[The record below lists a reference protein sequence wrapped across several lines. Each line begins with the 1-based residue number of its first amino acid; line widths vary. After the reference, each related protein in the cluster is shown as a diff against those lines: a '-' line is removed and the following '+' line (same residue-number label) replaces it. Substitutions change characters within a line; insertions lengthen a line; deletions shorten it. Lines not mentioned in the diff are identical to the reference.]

1 MSSATRLVE
10 TLALFTP
17 RQTTWT
23 PERVARAL
31 GVSRASAYRYFSLLT
46 ESGFLEPVSGRGYTL
61 GPAIVELDR
70 QIRLADPLVQSAVD
84 VMAGLA
90 KSTGG
95 IILLCRLYRDRVLC
109 VHQERGAA
117 VPTLVSYERGRAM
130 PLYRGATS
138 KVILAFLPERE
149 LATLLRRDRAEILRA
164 KLPVDEAKLRQA
176 LEPIRRERVC
186 VTAGEVDP
194 GACGAAVPV
203 FEGPRLLGSLSVVL
217 QASAMK
223 GGALERATRLL
234 KNAGHSIEAELAHD
248 QDTIREKRK

>member
-1 MSSATRLVE
+1 ME

-23 PERVARAL
+23 PERAAQAL
-31 GVSRASAYRYFSLLT
+31 GVSRASAYRSFGLLT
-46 ESGFLEPVSGRGYTL
+46 ASGFLEPVSGRGYTL

-138 KVILAFLPERE
+138 KVILAYLPQRT
-149 LATLLRRDRAEILRA
+149 LATLLRRDRAEIARA
-164 KLPVDEAKLRQA
+164 KLPADELELRQA
-176 LEPIRRERVC
+176 LEPIRQERVC

-203 FEGPRLLGSLSVVL
+203 FEGSRLVGSLSVVL
-217 QASAMK
+217 PSSAMK
-223 GGALERATRLL
+223 GGAIERAARLL
-234 KNAGHSIEAELAHD
+234 KNAGHRIEAELA
-248 QDTIREKRK
+248 QDKRLENRK